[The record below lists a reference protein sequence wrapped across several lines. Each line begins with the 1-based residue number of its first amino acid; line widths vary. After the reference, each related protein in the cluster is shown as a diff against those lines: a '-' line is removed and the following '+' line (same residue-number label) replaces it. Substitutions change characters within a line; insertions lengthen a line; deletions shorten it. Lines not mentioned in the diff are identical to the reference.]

1 MMKRKMAIVCS
12 TVLMASSLTA
22 FAGCGSTEEEGKR
35 VMNLAL
41 NPKVEFILD
50 ANDTVISVN
59 ALNEEGNLIVSAET
73 FTGKSADVAAK
84 LFVEVSA
91 ETGFLIEGE
100 AYADDNKISV
110 SFSGDK
116 EKAKKLYNEVKADI
130 EEYLTT
136 IDVSAQIEQ
145 AAAITEAQLKE
156 LVEECAPY
164 VETAKMKY
172 SELLNTLEESRKET
186 AELYSQE
193 LKNAYYEAKSFMM
206 AQEEIEVLKGHLN
219 AVEKLALETAYAI
232 YENCV
237 NNVEEIRKTWLVDE
251 DSIYQR
257 ALAAFRE
264 QKIKFLNYK
273 NYIAGLPEEEVSQ
286 THTEA
291 LARIATALE
300 NAESSLI
307 AAGRN
312 ANEQLDL
319 AKDLAK
325 DAFESAKKFIGDYA
339 KAAKKY
345 ADEISAKQKEAKTS
359 FFANFESGYATAKA
373 AAENNWKNMKAAL
386 ETGAIE
392 E

>member
-12 TVLMASSLTA
+12 TVLMASGLTA

-116 EKAKKLYNEVKADI
+116 EKAKKLYNEVKSDI

-145 AAAITEAQLKE
+145 AAAITEAQLKQ

-206 AQEEIEVLKGHLN
+206 AQEEMEVLKGHLN

-251 DSIYQR
+251 DSLYQR
-257 ALAAFRE
+257 ALAAFRK

-291 LARIATALE
+291 LAKIATALE
-300 NAESSLI
+300 NAESSLL

-339 KAAKKY
+339 KVAKKY
-345 ADEISAKQKEAKTS
+345 ADEITAKQKEAKTS
-359 FFANFESGYATAKA
+359 FYANFESGYATAKA